1 MSTASKSPRKVAA
14 VALMTGSRT
23 LPPYSHQ
30 FSRHDFTLA
39 QLFACLVLRK
49 FFKAGY
55 RDICAY
61 LDDWP
66 TLRQDLGLEKTP
78 HFTTLQK
85 AERKLLRDPLIRKM
99 LTQTVDL
106 AHSQDVREADQP
118 RAAHI
123 VECVAVDSTG
133 FEGGRCSRYFVRR
146 RSRAPNLWQT
156 TTYRRFGKLGIAVDC
171 DTHLILAT
179 HRGQGPRPDVDQLLP
194 LLEGFCLN
202 AIPEQV
208 LADAGYDSEM
218 NHELLRDYLG
228 IDSIIPATSGRP
240 TDKLPTGKYRYLMQ
254 TEFDDESYGQRWQSE
269 TVMFMLK
276 QHQGDALT
284 ARKYQ
289 TRRREMGLMCVTH
302 NIMIVYVWRGF
313 LQGTPDPFSPPAS

>member
-14 VALMTGSRT
+14 VAFETGSRM
-23 LPPYSHQ
+23 LPDYSHR

-66 TLRQDLGLEKTP
+66 TLRQDLGLDKTP

-85 AERKLLRDPLIRKM
+85 AERKLLRDARIRKM
-99 LTQTVDL
+99 LTQTIDL
-106 AHSQDVREADQP
+106 ALSRDVREASQP
-118 RAAHI
+118 RETHM
-123 VECVAVDSTG
+123 VERVAVDSTG

-146 RSRAPNLWQT
+146 RSRAPDAWQT

-202 AIPEQV
+202 AIPEQI

-218 NHELLRDYLG
+218 NHELLREYLG

-240 TDKLPTGKYRYLMQ
+240 TDSLPTGKYRFLMQ
-254 TEFDDESYGQRWQSE
+254 TEFDDESYGQRWQAE

-284 ARKYQ
+284 ARTYQ
-289 TRRREMGLMCVTH
+289 TRRREMGLMCLTH
-302 NIMIVYVWRGF
+302 NITIAYARRGF
-313 LQGTPDPFSPPAS
+313 LQGKTECVG